1 MNIQKISVGNFKSLY
16 SASFEPGKINVFV
29 GANGSGKSTILEAI
43 GLLSAAMTDRVDSA
57 SLQRKGV
64 RLSIPS
70 LYKSNFKDL
79 KRKKLTVDLSLE
91 WENDCCSDQ
100 FRYDVH
106 LTTPTDTDYWR
117 YHSEVFF
124 QNDERI
130 WGRSNASQ
138 QQANSYIGFFLI
150 DDNQELT
157 NGRKIAQHF
166 SSYGIFQPNTMT
178 LRGTIPDPNQT
189 TPIGFFLIDD
199 NQELTNGRKIAQHFS
214 SYGIFQPNTMTLRGT
229 IPDPNQTT
237 PIGLNGG
244 RLAEA
249 IKALIHEEDGELY
262 FGSLYMDDILDMIDW
277 ASDISVDAPKKSNI
291 NANIPTTR
299 QIIEFTDRYMKENSR
314 FTGYDASEGA
324 LYVLFMLAL
333 AMHPQGPSIFAVDSF
348 DHALNPRLAKKMIQ
362 VFCEQI
368 IQNNKHVFLTTHN
381 PLVLD
386 GLDLTNDDIRLFAV
400 DRDDNGHAQI
410 NRILVSQE
418 LINEGQSLSRLWING
433 RLGGVPTLL

>member
-1 MNIQKISVGNFKSLY
+1 MNIRKISVGNFKSLY
-16 SASFEPGKINVFV
+16 SASFEPGKINVFI

-79 KRKKLTVDLSLE
+79 KRKKLAVDLSLE
-91 WENDCCSDQ
+91 WEDDCCSDQ

-117 YHSEVFF
+117 YHSEAFF
-124 QNDERI
+124 QNDEKI

-189 TPIGFFLIDD
+189 TPIG
-199 NQELTNGRKIAQHFS
+199 
-214 SYGIFQPNTMTLRGT
+214 
-229 IPDPNQTT
+229 
-237 PIGLNGG
+237 LNGG

-249 IKALIHEEDGELY
+249 IKILIHEEDDELY
-262 FGSLYMDDILDMIDW
+262 FGNLYMDDLLDMIDW

-333 AMHPQGPSIFAVDSF
+333 SMHPQGPSIFAVDSF

-381 PLVLD
+381 PLVLV